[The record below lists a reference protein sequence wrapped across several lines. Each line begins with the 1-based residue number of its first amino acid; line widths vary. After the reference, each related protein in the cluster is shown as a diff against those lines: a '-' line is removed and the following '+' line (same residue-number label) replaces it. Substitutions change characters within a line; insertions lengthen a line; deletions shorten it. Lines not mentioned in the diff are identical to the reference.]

1 MGFRVRFI
9 TGVLCL
15 VLPFLSGNKRL
26 WRKENCKRIS
36 WQFKSLKKLNFYE
49 YNSRY
54 YQNLCY
60 SMNSWTDM
68 TLVHSRTPLAQ
79 KKVINKFP
87 CQFVASICNPGWTAV
102 LREKNVFPTNA
113 IKWLSRGSNP
123 DHLSEVHY
131 FISQLVSA
139 LWLTN
144 KRAVCYC
151 TARYIR
157 KFASIEIFLRIT
169 WK

>member
-1 MGFRVRFI
+1 MSTI
-9 TGVLCL
+9 
-15 VLPFLSGNKRL
+15 P
-26 WRKENCKRIS
+26 
-36 WQFKSLKKLNFYE
+36 
-49 YNSRY
+49 RY

-60 SMNSWTDM
+60 STNSWTDM

-102 LREKNVFPTNA
+102 LREKNVFPKNA

-139 LWLTN
+139 L
-144 KRAVCYC
+144 
-151 TARYIR
+151 
-157 KFASIEIFLRIT
+157 
-169 WK
+169 